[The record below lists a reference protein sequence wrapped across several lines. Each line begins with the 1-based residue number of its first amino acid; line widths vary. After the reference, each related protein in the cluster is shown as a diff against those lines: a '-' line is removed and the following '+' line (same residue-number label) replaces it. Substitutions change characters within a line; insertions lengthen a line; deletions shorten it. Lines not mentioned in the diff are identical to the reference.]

1 MFAIF
6 RALGLPE
13 TASRL
18 GVIVVG
24 GALLLLAWR
33 AAMSSGA
40 DPTERDRR
48 SLSLAVAAAL
58 VLTPILWL
66 HYLVLL
72 LVPLGLARPRL
83 SPLWAVPLVLTVFEA
98 LDWYRGW
105 PTGDGKALASVA
117 VVSAIVVI
125 ASLRS
130 GDSAPVGRRVVTAG
144 AVRVDD

>member
-1 MFAIF
+1 M
-6 RALGLPE
+6 
-13 TASRL
+13 
-18 GVIVVG
+18 
-24 GALLLLAWR
+24 
-33 AAMSSGA
+33 
-40 DPTERDRR
+40 
-48 SLSLAVAAAL
+48 
-58 VLTPILWL
+58 
-66 HYLVLL
+66 LL

-130 GDSAPVGRRVVTAG
+130 GDSAPVGRGYLRPEPFG
-144 AVRVDD
+144 